1 MCYVRPVLSS
11 RSSTRSEIGGGLT
24 TVAVATMSIPLLI
37 SILGVTSRVDA
48 ALAVDF
54 PTSLV
59 AATMKHHESPCK
71 SRRHVHDQMAD
82 AGDACESAPRCCR
95 SK

>member
-24 TVAVATMSIPLLI
+24 TVAVATMSVPLLI
-37 SILGVTSRVDA
+37 SILGVISCIDA
-48 ALAVDF
+48 TLAVNL

-59 AATMKHHESPCK
+59 ATTMKHHGSPCK
-71 SRRHVHDQMAD
+71 SRQHIHDQMAY
-82 AGDACESAPRCCR
+82 AGDACESSSRCCR